1 MKPETL
7 IKRYST
13 FGYEPKGLP
22 LHLEIEEIN
31 LWLLKKHNIYIIT
44 TFCNRNWEING
55 KVKFKKGTFW
65 GRSIWHVHSEV
76 LPQEFSTK
84 KSFKDPNDAK
94 FDMLRDTI
102 GALRFQY
109 Y

>member
-31 LWLLKKHNIYIIT
+31 LWLLKKHDVYVTLQFFDT
-44 TFCNRNWEING
+44 TYKMDG
-55 KVKFKKGTFW
+55 KVYFKKGTFGTRTIW
-65 GRSIWHVHSEV
+65 GVSDHH
-76 LPQEFSTK
+76 PQTFTTK
-84 KSFKDPNDAK
+84 KHFKNPTDAK
-94 FDMLRDTI
+94 FDALRDKI
-102 GALRFQY
+102 QAIRFQFY
-109 Y
+109 